1 MVYKLVI
8 TNDATSDL
16 RTLQAYLEAFFG
28 QKAANKVI
36 STIIAQLQQLGSYP
50 KLGASASVI
59 DDQLDNY
66 RYLRDRR
73 NTIFYRID
81 EDRAAVIIE
90 RIFDNR
96 ENIIR
101 ELNDYLD
108 KNMPPET

>member
-8 TNDATSDL
+8 TNDATLDL
-16 RTLQAYLEAFFG
+16 RTLQAYLEDSFG

-36 STIIAQLQQLGSYP
+36 SKIISQLQQLGSYP
-50 KLGASASVI
+50 KLGVSASVI
-59 DDQLDNY
+59 DHQLDNY
-66 RYLRDRR
+66 RYLRNRR

-81 EDRAAVIIE
+81 EDQATVIIE

-108 KNMPPET
+108 KNMTPGT